1 MIRTEGG
8 DESHFW
14 VERFNLT
21 CCQRCGI
28 VRRADRQNKPC
39 PGIVRVVLREATPPQ
54 GDET

>member
-54 GDET
+54 GDAT